1 MTRPGYGLRHH
12 AFARGTQIQI
22 RGFRLQPEVRDT
34 CAFCSTAAAFRLK
47 AEATARLLHTR
58 SKPEVFYPRCYDP
71 RMMLLDR
78 ELPEAVQN
86 GQHA

>member
-12 AFARGTQIQI
+12 AFARGTRIKPVANHVRGLRRANSLDGRSLPPEGGSHPERHI
-22 RGFRLQPEVRDT
+22 RAL
-34 CAFCSTAAAFRLK
+34 
-47 AEATARLLHTR
+47 
-58 SKPEVFYPRCYDP
+58 SKPEVFYPRCYDR

-78 ELPEAVQN
+78 VLPEAVQN

>member
-1 MTRPGYGLRHH
+1 MLSLAVRESSPWLPPERGSHPERLIH
-12 AFARGTQIQI
+12 A
-22 RGFRLQPEVRDT
+22 L
-34 CAFCSTAAAFRLK
+34 
-47 AEATARLLHTR
+47 
-58 SKPEVFYPRCYDP
+58 SKPEVFYPRCYDR